1 MPSAS
6 SMPGEFGNRRFGPTR
21 DSQNIPALRDRSTAF
36 DRKLPSRIAAQEQ
49 VSGSGAKTASEG
61 RAVKFVNDVPVEKMT
76 QAVIAQTSNLSQVLE
91 FGRYRTAP

>member
-1 MPSAS
+1 
-6 SMPGEFGNRRFGPTR
+6 
-21 DSQNIPALRDRSTAF
+21 
-36 DRKLPSRIAAQEQ
+36 